1 MIIKNTIILF
11 SFISLISLSSAT
23 AQEPDHHCNELS
35 LIYED
40 ALNYFNTFKGEEKM
54 KQTLYGSTLYN
65 DYNIDLWSAKGV
77 ELTQKP
83 DFGVNQLEY
92 IYVESKF
99 LADAEHGYTWLV
111 DRFESC
117 MPQAYIKTAGN
128 DKNYLQKVNY
138 IDERDKDSFIGFYDW
153 PEFQITLSN
162 VSDVYVVKLRIL
174 SKKIN

>member
-83 DFGVNQLEY
+83 DFGAAQPALG
-92 IYVESKF
+92 
-99 LADAEHGYTWLV
+99 L
-111 DRFESC
+111 
-117 MPQAYIKTAGN
+117 
-128 DKNYLQKVNY
+128 
-138 IDERDKDSFIGFYDW
+138 
-153 PEFQITLSN
+153 
-162 VSDVYVVKLRIL
+162 
-174 SKKIN
+174 